1 MPVELEPFAQNRK
14 GGLQAEGGVGN
25 GSLQHLKLILCDHL
39 VQRCHLFHILFLF
52 LIQIK
57 ILPGSIPAFVF
68 LFLFILCSRPEKM
81 TEGGKKHMI
90 RGNNDFFSYLPA
102 EEEFWIGKKKVF
114 ITHGHSYYVSMETEQ
129 IREEGAARN
138 ADIIMFGHTHRP
150 YFEERDG
157 ITVLNP
163 GSLSFPRQEGRRGSY
178 MILETDGEEKYEFV
192 QHFL

>member
-1 MPVELEPFAQNRK
+1 MRLLVECR
-14 GGLQAEGGVGN
+14 
-25 GSLQHLKLILCDHL
+25 
-39 VQRCHLFHILFLF
+39 
-52 LIQIK
+52 
-57 ILPGSIPAFVF
+57 
-68 LFLFILCSRPEKM
+68 
-81 TEGGKKHMI
+81 KHMI

-102 EEEFWIGKKKVF
+102 EEEFWIGKRKCLLLMDTVIMFQWRQSRFGRK
-114 ITHGHSYYVSMETEQ
+114 
-129 IREEGAARN
+129 GAARN

-163 GSLSFPRQEGRRGSY
+163 GSLSFPRQEGRKSSY

>member
-1 MPVELEPFAQNRK
+1 MRVLIVSDTHGRHTSLDRALKEAGEIDMFIHL
-14 GGLQAEGGVGN
+14 GDVEGGEDYIEAVVE
-25 GSLQHLKLILCDHL
+25 C
-39 VQRCHLFHILFLF
+39 
-52 LIQIK
+52 
-57 ILPGSIPAFVF
+57 
-68 LFLFILCSRPEKM
+68 E
-81 TEGGKKHMI
+81 KHMI

-163 GSLSFPRQEGRRGSY
+163 GSLSFPRQEGRKSSY
-178 MILETDGEEKYEFV
+178 MILETDGEEKYEFK
-192 QHFL
+192 QYFL

>member
-1 MPVELEPFAQNRK
+1 
-14 GGLQAEGGVGN
+14 
-25 GSLQHLKLILCDHL
+25 
-39 VQRCHLFHILFLF
+39 
-52 LIQIK
+52 
-57 ILPGSIPAFVF
+57 
-68 LFLFILCSRPEKM
+68 
-81 TEGGKKHMI
+81 MI

-163 GSLSFPRQEGRRGSY
+163 GSLSFPRQEGRKSS
-178 MILETDGEEKYEFV
+178 
-192 QHFL
+192 